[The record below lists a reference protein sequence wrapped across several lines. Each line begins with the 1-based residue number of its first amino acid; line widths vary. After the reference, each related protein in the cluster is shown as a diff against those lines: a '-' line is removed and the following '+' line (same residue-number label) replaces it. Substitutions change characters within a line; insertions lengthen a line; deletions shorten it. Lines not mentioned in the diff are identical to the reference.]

1 MQRVR
6 SKKQY
11 NNMKK
16 QFILASASPRRISLL
31 RQWGLN
37 FDIIPSGADESTNL
51 VKPSYIVKELSY
63 RKGSDVARQNPKAII
78 LSADTIVVLNGKIV
92 GKPKDAKESE
102 EIVRELNGS
111 IHKVYTGVAIIDNVL
126 KKQTVFYDCASVKM
140 RKLPESELR
149 QLFGKH
155 MDKAGAYAVQD
166 TDDNFVEKIYGD
178 YYTVVGLP
186 HIKLIKELQ
195 KFKITIK

>member
-1 MQRVR
+1 
-6 SKKQY
+6 
-11 NNMKK
+11 MKK

-31 RQWGLN
+31 KQWGLE
-37 FDIIPSGADESTNL
+37 FDIIPSGADENTEL
-51 VKPSYIVKELSY
+51 IKPSYIVKELSY
-63 RKGSDVARQNPKAII
+63 RKGYDVACRHPKAIV

-92 GKPKDAKESE
+92 GKPKDSHESE
-102 EIVRELNGS
+102 AIVRELNGS
-111 IHKVYTGVAIIDNVL
+111 VHKVYTGVAIIDNIL
-126 KKQTVFYDCASVKM
+126 KKQSVFYDCASVKM

-166 TDDNFVEKIYGD
+166 TNDNFVEKIYGD

-186 HIKLIKELQ
+186 RVKLIKELQ